1 MKKILILMLM
11 LGLYGCQS
19 PMTNKFNESAITVKS
34 ELKDAVKD
42 NKEISKKVFTMSD
55 TVFSSLVPTVSFDD
69 KETEVTFDISAQNQ
83 DAKEFFAGLA
93 KGAGVSII
101 VSPELEGNISLHME
115 KVTLNQ
121 VMNAISNMY
130 VYEFK
135 KTPYG
140 YDILPG
146 ALETRIFA
154 INKLNVIRTGQSSL
168 SVQMDDLSSSDSS
181 SSSSSS
187 STSSN
192 NKSSSSSLSTVTE
205 DNYWEN
211 LEDTIK
217 LIIGDKNDE
226 AKSVVINTSSGV
238 IAVRAY
244 PKQLRKVAAF
254 LDASEA
260 IGKRQVLIE
269 TKVLEVAL
277 DDRFASG
284 INWNIDGFNVVQT
297 TNSGDAGL
305 PTNVISGVFADNII
319 ATINRHDSLNAVM
332 NLLSSQGRVSVIS
345 SPRISTMNNQKAVI
359 KIGTDEYYATDYSAD
374 TVTSTATSSSTD
386 LGLEPFFSGVALDVT
401 PQIDK
406 DMNIMLHIHPIISSV
421 SEQEKSFT
429 IEDSLVTLPL
439 AVSSIRESD
448 SIVYAKS
455 GQVVVIGGLMQRTV
469 DMERSKMPVPKSIS
483 SNEAAA
489 SVLDALGSKYDLV
502 TRSELVILLR
512 PVVVNNNSTSQS
524 IGKSIKNINAI
535 SESR

>member
-19 PMTNKFNESAITVKS
+19 PMTNKFNESATAVKS

-42 NKEISKKVFTMSD
+42 NKSVSKKTFSTPD
-55 TVFSSLVPTVSFDD
+55 TVFSSLVPAVSFDD
-69 KETEVTFDISAQNQ
+69 KETEVTFDIAAQNQ
-83 DAKEFFAGLA
+83 DATEFFAGLA
-93 KGAGVSII
+93 KGAGISIV
-101 VSPELEGNISLHME
+101 VSPALAGDISLHME

-121 VMNAISNMY
+121 VMNSISNMY
-130 VYEFK
+130 GYEFK

-140 YDILPG
+140 YDILPD

-154 INKLNVIRTGQSSL
+154 INKLNITRTGQSSL
-168 SVQMDDLSSSDSS
+168 SVQMDDLSGN
-181 SSSSSS
+181 
-187 STSSN
+187 SSN
-192 NKSSSSSLSTVTE
+192 SNNNSIEESNNQSSSSLNTLTE
-205 DNYWEN
+205 DSYWDN
-211 LEDTIK
+211 LEDSIK
-217 LIIGDKNDE
+217 LIIGDESDE
-226 AKSVVINTSSGV
+226 AKSVVINKSSGV

-254 LDASEA
+254 LDASEEV
-260 IGKRQVLIE
+260 GKRQVLIE

-297 TNSGDAGL
+297 TNNGESGL
-305 PTNVISGVFADNII
+305 PTNVISGVFADNVI
-319 ATINRHDSLNAVM
+319 ATIDRHNSLNAVM
-332 NLLSSQGRVSVIS
+332 KLLSSQGRVSVIS

-359 KIGTDEYYATDYSAD
+359 KIGTDEYYATDYSTD
-374 TVTSTATSSSTD
+374 TVTSTATSTSTD

-406 DMNIMLHIHPIISSV
+406 GMNIMLHIHPIISTV

-455 GQVVVIGGLMQRTV
+455 GQVVVIGGLMQKTV
-469 DMERSKMPVPKSIS
+469 DMERSKMPVPEFIG

-489 SVLDALGSKYDLV
+489 SVLDAVGAKYDLV
-502 TRSELVILLR
+502 TQSELVILLR
-512 PVVVNNNSTSQS
+512 PVVVNTSSTQQS
-524 IGKSIKNINAI
+524 INKSYKNIDYI
-535 SESR
+535 SKSSK